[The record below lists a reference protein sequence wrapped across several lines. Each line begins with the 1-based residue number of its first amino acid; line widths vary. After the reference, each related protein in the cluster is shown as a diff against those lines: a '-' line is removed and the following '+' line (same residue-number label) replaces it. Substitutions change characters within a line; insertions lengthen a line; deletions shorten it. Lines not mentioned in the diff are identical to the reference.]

1 MEYEGLSLDKA
12 LSEAPRPVAKL
23 PLNFYNSG
31 DKIRENRMV

>member
-23 PLNFYNSG
+23 PLNFYNG
-31 DKIRENRMV
+31 DMIRAGYIF